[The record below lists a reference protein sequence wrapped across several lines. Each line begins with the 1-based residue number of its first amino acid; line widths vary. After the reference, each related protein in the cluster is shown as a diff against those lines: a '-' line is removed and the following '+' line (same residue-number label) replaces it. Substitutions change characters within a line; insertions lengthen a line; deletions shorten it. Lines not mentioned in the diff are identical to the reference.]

1 MSLYAEVILPLP
13 LRDTFTYSVPEEM
26 SAVIQ
31 HGSRVY
37 VQFGKRK
44 HYTGI
49 VVHLHTNAPIG
60 YEVKPI
66 SAMLDPAP
74 IIRYPQIRFWEWI
87 SNYYLCSIG
96 ETYRAA
102 IPSGLKLESES
113 YITLSDDAEPD
124 SDTINEREA
133 EIIIELKT
141 GKKMKLADIKCLSG
155 ASLASTVNRLLDKG
169 IITMDERTV
178 SRYRPKKE
186 SYVRL
191 LGGNIS
197 DNEYLHILFGKVSR
211 SLKQERMLIAFL
223 ELARN
228 EQTSEVKRE
237 ALFEKSGITS
247 TAVLKG
253 LADKGILEVFKKETN
268 RFKSES
274 DRTTVNL
281 PKLSTLQTD
290 AYNAIVESWREK
302 NVVLLRGV
310 TGSGKT
316 EIYTRIIN
324 DCLKNGN
331 QALYLVPEISL
342 TTQLTDR
349 LRKVFG
355 SRLVVYHSKFTDS
368 ERVDIW
374 RKVLDSVEPMV
385 VIGARSAL
393 FLPFHR
399 LGVVVVDEEHESSY
413 KQYDPAPRYNA
424 RDAAIM
430 LASMHG
436 AKSLLGSATPSI
448 ETYYKALHG
457 KYGLVELTERYSGT
471 SLPDVKIIDMK
482 EERKRKLSN
491 GIISSYL
498 HSALTHELSEKRQA
512 IIFQNRRGFAP
523 YVVCKECGWTPKCV
537 NCDVSMVYHK
547 NVNLLKCHYCGHS
560 VTLPSICPACGL
572 PGIEVYGYGTER
584 ISDDIHEAFPEAR
597 VARMDLDTTRN
608 KDAYQEI
615 IERFSKG
622 DTDILVG
629 TQMVSKGLDFGNV
642 GIAAVMNADTMLNM
656 PDFRA
661 SERAFNMLVQVAGR
675 AGRRDHKGEVIIQ
688 TTDTN
693 NLVLKDAATHDYCSY
708 YEREIAERQEM
719 QYPPFTKIINI
730 YLKHKDSQLID
741 RAAMRYGEALRS
753 VFGQRVLGPTQ
764 PPIGRI
770 ASYYYRMLMLKIE
783 VNASMTKVKS
793 LLAQIYERLMSERD
807 LRTVVVYYDVDPA

>member
-1 MSLYAEVILPLP
+1 
-13 LRDTFTYSVPEEM
+13 
-26 SAVIQ
+26 
-31 HGSRVY
+31 
-37 VQFGKRK
+37 
-44 HYTGI
+44 
-49 VVHLHTNAPIG
+49 
-60 YEVKPI
+60 
-66 SAMLDPAP
+66 
-74 IIRYPQIRFWEWI
+74 
-87 SNYYLCSIG
+87 
-96 ETYRAA
+96 
-102 IPSGLKLESES
+102 
-113 YITLSDDAEPD
+113 
-124 SDTINEREA
+124 
-133 EIIIELKT
+133 
-141 GKKMKLADIKCLSG
+141 
-155 ASLASTVNRLLDKG
+155 
-169 IITMDERTV
+169 
-178 SRYRPKKE
+178 
-186 SYVRL
+186 
-191 LGGNIS
+191 
-197 DNEYLHILFGKVSR
+197 
-211 SLKQERMLIAFL
+211 
-223 ELARN
+223 
-228 EQTSEVKRE
+228 
-237 ALFEKSGITS
+237 
-247 TAVLKG
+247 
-253 LADKGILEVFKKETN
+253 
-268 RFKSES
+268 
-274 DRTTVNL
+274 
-281 PKLSTLQTD
+281 LSTLQTD

-374 RKVLDSVEPMV
+374 RKILDSVEPMV

-547 NVNLLKCHYCGHS
+547 KCQ
-560 VTLPSICPACGL
+560 PA
-572 PGIEVYGYGTER
+572 
-584 ISDDIHEAFPEAR
+584 
-597 VARMDLDTTRN
+597 
-608 KDAYQEI
+608 
-615 IERFSKG
+615 
-622 DTDILVG
+622 
-629 TQMVSKGLDFGNV
+629 QMPL
-642 GIAAVMNADTMLNM
+642 
-656 PDFRA
+656 
-661 SERAFNMLVQVAGR
+661 
-675 AGRRDHKGEVIIQ
+675 
-688 TTDTN
+688 
-693 NLVLKDAATHDYCSY
+693 
-708 YEREIAERQEM
+708 
-719 QYPPFTKIINI
+719 
-730 YLKHKDSQLID
+730 
-741 RAAMRYGEALRS
+741 LRS
-753 VFGQRVLGPTQ
+753 
-764 PPIGRI
+764 
-770 ASYYYRMLMLKIE
+770 
-783 VNASMTKVKS
+783 
-793 LLAQIYERLMSERD
+793 
-807 LRTVVVYYDVDPA
+807 